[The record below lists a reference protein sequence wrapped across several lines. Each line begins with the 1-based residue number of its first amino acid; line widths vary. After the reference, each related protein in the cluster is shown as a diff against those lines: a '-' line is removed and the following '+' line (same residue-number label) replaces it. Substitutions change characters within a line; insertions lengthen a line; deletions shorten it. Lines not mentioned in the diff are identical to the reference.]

1 MFISALFFRYL
12 RPLRVTRDFT
22 TRGPWRGALLVA
34 CALLFSGCTMARLG
48 YDLLPAW
55 SSWQL
60 DRYLGLDEDQRALV
74 SRRVDEIHR
83 WHRRGQLPG
92 YAEFLGE
99 VEAQLRVATPGASE
113 PVAVGRWRLRVTEA
127 WAPLAERLAPA
138 MAELALTLRPDQ
150 IERLRRRLAEADEE
164 YREKFLP
171 EKPAE
176 RIAARA
182 DRVVKRAEFFLG
194 RLEGNQERELRQMA
208 AAMPPTEELWYAE
221 RQRRNQAL
229 LGLLTR
235 LSRERPPAAEATR
248 QVREALLVF
257 WTPADPGRRQRLD
270 EAVALSDQLSTQL
283 LARAS
288 AAQRAH
294 LLKTL
299 RGYAQDF
306 VRLAAL

>member
-1 MFISALFFRYL
+1 M
-12 RPLRVTRDFT
+12 
-22 TRGPWRGALLVA
+22 RGPWRGALLAA
-34 CALLFSGCTMARLG
+34 CALLLSGCTMARLG
-48 YDLLPAW
+48 YDWLPAW

-60 DRYLGLDEDQRALV
+60 DRYLALDEDQRALV

-99 VEAQLRVATPGASE
+99 VEAQLRGATPGASE

-138 MAELALTLRPDQ
+138 VAELALTLRPDQ

-171 EKPAE
+171 EKPAD

-194 RLEGNQERELRQMA
+194 RLEGNQERELRQLA

>member
-1 MFISALFFRYL
+1 MFIFSLLFRGL
-12 RPLRVTRDFT
+12 RPSSVTPDLT
-22 TRGPWRGALLVA
+22 TRGWRLGALL
-34 CALLFSGCTMARLG
+34 ALLALLLSGCTMARLG

-60 DRYLGLDEDQRALV
+60 DRYLALDEDQRALV
-74 SRRVDEIHR
+74 SRRLDELHR

-99 VEAQLRVATPGASE
+99 VEAQLRGAAPGATE
-113 PVAVGRWRLRVTEA
+113 PIAVGRWRARVTDA
-127 WAPLAERLAPA
+127 WSPLAERLAPA
-138 MAELALTLRPDQ
+138 VAELALTLRPDQ
-150 IERLRRRLAEADEE
+150 LDRLRRRMAEADED

-171 EKPAE
+171 ERPAD
-176 RIAARA
+176 RVAARA
-182 DRVVKRAEFFLG
+182 DRVVRRAEFFLG
-194 RLEGNQERELRQMA
+194 RLEGGQERELRQLA
-208 AAMPPTEELWYAE
+208 AGLPATEELWYAE

-229 LGLLTR
+229 LGLFAR
-235 LSRERPPAAEATR
+235 LSRERPPPAEATR
-248 QVREALLVF
+248 QVRDFLLSF
-257 WTPADPGRRQRLD
+257 WTPSDPARRQRLD

-306 VRLAAL
+306 VRLAGT